1 MLPNK
6 IGLRRFHQSNTTGS
20 TTIKYRQAT
29 NQQRRS
35 PLYTVWKLLKKQW
48 FDRFCSIY
56 AGKTKQSALKSSR
69 LEHSKTLTLPANRH
83 YTTTILL
90 LSREGKSG
98 FLPRRMRNTFT
109 FPVRHFDIQ
118 VEVFVTSKIAF
129 LSVTAF
135 IYLLHIV
142 PKSALDQR
150 ILWKGFDCGSCSC
163 SSTKDKLGCFHVFR

>member
-35 PLYTVWKLLKKQW
+35 PPYTVWKLLKKQW

-69 LEHSKTLTLPANRH
+69 LEHSKTLDNFTPF
-83 YTTTILL
+83 
-90 LSREGKSG
+90 SG
-98 FLPRRMRNTFT
+98 GEEWIFASTHAQYIYFSGPPFWYPGGGLCNKQNSVFICHSFYLFAPHRTEERTGSKDSVKRVWLWQLFMF
-109 FPVRHFDIQ
+109 FD
-118 VEVFVTSKIAF
+118 
-129 LSVTAF
+129 
-135 IYLLHIV
+135 
-142 PKSALDQR
+142 
-150 ILWKGFDCGSCSC
+150 
-163 SSTKDKLGCFHVFR
+163 